1 MISKITVEKKLLE
14 LGVLEP
20 SDSAEEIIAM
30 TKVLVMILPLAEGD
44 MQDFLLAAALSSLF
58 ESGFKLGKE
67 R

>member
-1 MISKITVEKKLLE
+1 MISKSTIETTLKE

-30 TKVLVMILPLAEGD
+30 TRVLLLTLSLAEGD
-44 MQDFLLAAALSSLF
+44 MKDFFVVAALSSLF

>member
-1 MISKITVEKKLLE
+1 MISKSTVETTLKE

-30 TKVLVMILPLAEGD
+30 IRVLLFTLSLAEGD
-44 MQDFLLAAALSSLF
+44 MKDFLLAAALSSLF